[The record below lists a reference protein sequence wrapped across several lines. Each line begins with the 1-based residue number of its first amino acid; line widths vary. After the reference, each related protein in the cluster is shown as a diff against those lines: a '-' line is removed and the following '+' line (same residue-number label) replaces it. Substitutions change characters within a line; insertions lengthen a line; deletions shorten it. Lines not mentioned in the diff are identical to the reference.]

1 MLGFTIA
8 KFSEKEINQY
18 TFMQQQNKTIEA
30 PVTTIDSEGNLVVH
44 SYVYKDIMQLNK
56 NEAQLLLLELCN
68 FLNKTDETR

>member
-1 MLGFTIA
+1 
-8 KFSEKEINQY
+8 
-18 TFMQQQNKTIEA
+18 MQQQKTIEA